1 MLNFELNER
10 SHNLRPLV
18 FYLPLIVLFMAFA
31 AVLSWPMPELAFR
44 SDSSPVS
51 WLSSAQLW
59 AMVVLSIRLSLD
71 RALPLLLGMWLA
83 IAMAALAFDEQF
95 MFHEQ
100 WKYGCSDWFA
110 LCRFYWVIEFP
121 TLMVCIVGFLTTLWL
136 YASVPRGLARWQ
148 LWVAIG
154 IGLFSLSMDL
164 LHFSNELAPYEE
176 GFEVL
181 AEAFYVSFLLGLQP
195 AKNGS
200 QVEDEGRK

>member
-1 MLNFELNER
+1 MLNFEPNER
-10 SHNLRPLV
+10 SHNLLPLV
-18 FYLPLIVLFMAFA
+18 VYLPLIVLFMAFA

-71 RALPLLLGMWLA
+71 RALPLLLG
-83 IAMAALAFDEQF
+83 I
-95 MFHEQ
+95 
-100 WKYGCSDWFA
+100 WFA

-136 YASVPRGLARWQ
+136 HASVSHGLARWQ

-181 AEAFYVSFLLGLQP
+181 AEAFYMSFLLGLRP

-200 QVEDEGRK
+200 QVENEK